1 MTLNFPLLLVIAVAL
16 CGALALVDLV
26 LFAPRRR
33 AAISAYQGSVTEPD
47 PEVLDKLNKEPV
59 LIEYGKSFFPVLF
72 IVLVLR
78 SFLVEPFQIPSG
90 SMKPTLEVGDFILVN
105 KFAYGIRLP
114 VLDAKV
120 IPVGDPQRGDVMVF
134 RYPSDPNIN
143 YIKRVVGVPGDRIR
157 YTSDKRLYV
166 NDQLV
171 AEQLIGEEPGSL
183 GSVTLYQEKLGEV
196 EHLIRK
202 EMTRYRV
209 EPGKEWTVPAE
220 HYFMMG
226 DNRDNSND
234 SRYWNDP
241 KIPKELLG
249 MVPDRNIVGKAFAV
263 WMSWPDPKLRNLPNF
278 SRVGVIH

>member
-1 MTLNFPLLLVIAVAL
+1 M
-16 CGALALVDLV
+16 

-33 AAISAYQGSVTEPD
+33 AAISAYEGSVSEAD
-47 PEVLDKLNKEPV
+47 PAVLEKLNKEPV
-59 LIEYGKSFFPVLF
+59 LVEYGKSFFPVLF

-114 VLDAKV
+114 VLDTKV

-143 YIKRVVGVPGDRIR
+143 YIKRVIGVPGDTIR
-157 YTSDKRLYV
+157 YTSDKRLYI
-166 NDQLV
+166 NDQAV
-171 AEQLIGEEPGSL
+171 AESLVGEEPGTL
-183 GSVTLYQEKLGEV
+183 GSVTLYQEKLGAV
-196 EHLIRK
+196 EHMIRK
-202 EMTRYRV
+202 EMTRFRI
-209 EPGKEWTVPAE
+209 EPGKQWKVPAD

-241 KIPKELLG
+241 KIPKDLLG

-263 WMSWPDPKLRNLPNF
+263 WMSWPDPKMRNLPNF

>member
-1 MTLNFPLLLVIAVAL
+1 MTLNFPLLLVIAVAV

-33 AAISAYQGSVTEPD
+33 AAISSYEGQVNEPD
-47 PEVLDKLNKEPV
+47 PAVLEKLNKEPLLV
-59 LIEYGKSFFPVLF
+59 EYGKSFFPVLF

-114 VLDAKV
+114 VLDTKV
-120 IPVGDPQRGDVMVF
+120 IPIGDPQRGDVMVF
-134 RYPSDPNIN
+134 RYPSEPNIN
-143 YIKRVVGVPGDRIR
+143 YIKRVVGLPGDTVR
-157 YTSDKRLYV
+157 YTKEKRLYV
-166 NDQLV
+166 NGELV
-171 AEQLIGEEPGSL
+171 AEKLVGEEPGTL
-183 GSVTLYQEKLGEV
+183 GSVTLYQEKLGQA

-202 EMTRYRV
+202 EMSRYRI
-209 EPGKEWTVPAE
+209 EPDRQWTIPAG

-241 KIPKELLG
+241 KIPKDLLG

-263 WMSWPDPKLRNLPNF
+263 WMSGPDPKMSNLPNF